1 MSIPATNSAQLQGKA
16 ESYVLNYAKESKG
29 AVVAC
34 CAKPGLIDAPGRMT
48 IAKSMFMTVVRAVVG
63 LGKVQVS
70 QIAATLINEAVNG
83 IEKDTL
89 LNDDLVR
96 IGSKLL
102 ENQKAAS

>member
-1 MSIPATNSAQLQGKA
+1 LSLPATNCAQLQGKA
-16 ESYVLNYAKESKG
+16 ESFVLDYAKESKG

-48 IAKSMFMTVVRAVVG
+48 MAKSMFMTVVRAIVG

-70 QIAATLINEAVNG
+70 EIAATLINVVVNG

-89 LNDDLVR
+89 LNEDLVR

-102 ENQKAAS
+102 ESQKAA